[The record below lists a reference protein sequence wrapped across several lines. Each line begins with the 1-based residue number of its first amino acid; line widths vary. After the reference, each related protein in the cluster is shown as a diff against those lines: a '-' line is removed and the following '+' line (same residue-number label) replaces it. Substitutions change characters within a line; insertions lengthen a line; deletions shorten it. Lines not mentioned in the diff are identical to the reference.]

1 MSDKER
7 EIDDFQRPVQL
18 KKTKLEPENDTQSFR
33 DMFII
38 EKHLLLKY
46 LTRFRYLKIRL
57 KKRKQKIKIFALCK
71 IKNRLVSMIGKS

>member
-38 EKHLLLKY
+38 GKHLLLKY

-57 KKRKQKIKIFALCK
+57 KKRKQKNQNLRIVQ
-71 IKNRLVSMIGKS
+71 N